1 MPWSILIRSH
11 RRNVS
16 NMAIRPL
23 IVGTLFVGLFV
34 ALIVSIAWI
43 DKSQPTHEPAPLAP
57 APERPIPTPTQ

>member
-1 MPWSILIRSH
+1 
-11 RRNVS
+11 
-16 NMAIRPL
+16 MAIRPL

-43 DKSQPTHEPAPLAP
+43 DKSQPTHEPVPLAP